1 MDLRFTKLR
10 VCDDAWLIV
19 DRRGAAGADP
29 DWAACAKVLCH
40 RSRGAAARG
49 LVVLEGAGAPLLAR
63 SWDARGEA
71 CPLSPSAILCAA
83 RWAFDNG
90 LADGDAVRIMA
101 REGEREAFA
110 LDSQS
115 LGVGLGRVEL
125 NRARGGFTARAMGRE
140 LRLVLADGEPL
151 RPRQARPGREADGRR
166 PSSLEAGVISRSR
179 IVMSRPGE
187 DGLLA
192 AAVALTAAHEAGLAD
207 REASV
212 EWRGESVLA
221 QLLEDGEA
229 YAAAVAAY
237 VIRGE
242 FWAGDLQP
250 EK

>member
-19 DRRGAAGADP
+19 DRRGARGADP
-29 DWAACAKVLCH
+29 AWAACAKELCH
-40 RSRGAAARG
+40 RSRGASARG
-49 LVVLEGAGAPLLAR
+49 LVVLEGAGSPLLAR
-63 SWDARGEA
+63 AWDARGEA
-71 CPLSPSAILCAA
+71 RPLAPSAILCAA

-90 LADGDAVRIMA
+90 LASGDAIRITA
-101 REGEREAFA
+101 REGELEAFA

-125 NRARGGFTARAMGRE
+125 KRVKGGFESRVMGRE
-140 LRLVLADGEPL
+140 LGLVLADGEPP
-151 RPRQARPGREADGRR
+151 RRSPVPQGRQAAVRAA
-166 PSSLEAGVISRSR
+166 SSIEAGVVSRSR
-179 IVMSRPGE
+179 IVLRRPGE

-212 EWRGESVLA
+212 EWRGESILA
-221 QLLEDGEA
+221 QLLDDGEA
-229 YAAAVAAY
+229 YAAASPAY

-242 FWAGDLQP
+242 FWAAEAQLA
-250 EK
+250 K

>member
-29 DWAACAKVLCH
+29 DWAACAKALCH

-71 CPLSPSAILCAA
+71 CPLSPSAI

-90 LADGDAVRIMA
+90 LADGEAVRIMA

-140 LRLVLADGEPL
+140 LRLVLADGEPPR
-151 RPRQARPGREADGRR
+151 RPAAKPGREVAERR

-179 IVMSRPGE
+179 IVLSRLGE

-212 EWRGESVLA
+212 EWRGELVLA

>member
-19 DRRGAAGADP
+19 DRRGARGADP
-29 DWAACAKVLCH
+29 DWAGCAKELCH

-49 LVVLEGAGAPLLAR
+49 LVVLEGARAPLLAR
-63 SWDARGEA
+63 SWDARGDA
-71 CPLSPSAILCAA
+71 CPLAPSAMLCAA

-90 LADGDAVRIMA
+90 LAAGDAIRIMA
-101 REGEREAFA
+101 REGELEAFA

-115 LGVGLGRVEL
+115 LGVGLGRIEL
-125 NRARGGFTARAMGRE
+125 SRVRDGFTARAMGRE
-140 LRLVLADGEPL
+140 LRLVMADGAPSR
-151 RPRQARPGREADGRR
+151 RPIVKPGREGAGRR
-166 PSSLEAGVISRSR
+166 PAELEAGVVSRSR
-179 IVMSRPGE
+179 IVMRRPGE

-192 AAVALTAAHEAGLAD
+192 AAVALAAAHEAGLAD

-212 EWRGESVLA
+212 EWRGESILA

-229 YAAAVAAY
+229 YAAASPAY

-242 FWAGDLQP
+242 FWAGGPQP

>member
-1 MDLRFTKLR
+1 MELRFTKLR

-19 DRRGAAGADP
+19 DRRGAGGADP
-29 DWAACAKVLCH
+29 DWAACARELCH
-40 RSRGAAARG
+40 RSRGASARG
-49 LVVLEGAGAPLLAR
+49 LVVMEGSGTSLLAR
-63 SWDARGEA
+63 SWDARGDA
-71 CPLSPSAILCAA
+71 CPMAPSAILCAA

-90 LADGDAVRIMA
+90 LALGDAIRIAA
-101 REGEREAFA
+101 REGELEAFA

-115 LGVGLGRVEL
+115 LGLGLGRIEL
-125 NRARGGFTARAMGRE
+125 SRVRGGFTARAMGRE
-140 LRLVLADGEPL
+140 LRLVLADGEP
-151 RPRQARPGREADGRR
+151 PRQAAVRQGREGAERR
-166 PSSLEAGVISRSR
+166 SNSLEAGVISRSR
-179 IVMSRPGE
+179 IVMKRPGE

-229 YAAAVAAY
+229 YAAATAAY

-242 FWAGDLQP
+242 YWAGAPQP